1 MGGCGRIGN
10 SWGKSK
16 SRDFGVVV
24 FAFNSYPK
32 LVSDFL
38 YSDDI
43 PWRPVKLKAPVF
55 DVVPSTADE
64 PGMLYADILALE
76 THLASVQAD
85 CVVLRE
91 LVQTAIDQ
99 VADRNRQIA
108 ALKRRVAD
116 QQDQIRR
123 LFGSADDQRRQR
135 WDGPIT

>member
-1 MGGCGRIGN
+1 
-10 SWGKSK
+10 
-16 SRDFGVVV
+16 
-24 FAFNSYPK
+24 
-32 LVSDFL
+32 
-38 YSDDI
+38 
-43 PWRPVKLKAPVF
+43 
-55 DVVPSTADE
+55 
-64 PGMLYADILALE
+64 MLYADILALE